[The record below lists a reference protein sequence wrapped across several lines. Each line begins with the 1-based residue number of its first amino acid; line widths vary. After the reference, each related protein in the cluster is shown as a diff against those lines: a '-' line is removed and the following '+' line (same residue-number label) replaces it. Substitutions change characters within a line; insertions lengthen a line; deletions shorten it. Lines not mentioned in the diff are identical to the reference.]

1 MDMNNLAQQL
11 QRQREEQQ
19 VVQKNVQHRIKG
31 KVTKGEKVIVAAMMV
46 AILIASVLVVTNYA
60 KVYAQDREITSLQ
73 YSVQEQTEYN
83 SSLQLEVSELSAPER
98 IMHYAK
104 EELGMSLDDNKVK
117 VIPGQEEQNR

>member
-1 MDMNNLAQQL
+1 MNNLAQQL